1 MSESHLQERSNNK
14 KFIVKNSSYLKRY
27 ALDCKSK
34 MGNGVIT
41 INLTKIN
48 NYTLQ
53 EEDLVV
59 QKCDNSKDSISL
71 QKPIAYVPETNFWFK
86 IIYLKIKKKY
96 QIDLKRDY
104 DLNNHFLLVF
114 IKDSSLESFSIYS
127 LKIKSDHSK

>member
-14 KFIVKNSSYLKRY
+14 KFIVKNSSYLKQY

-34 MGNGVIT
+34 MGNGVMT
-41 INLTKIN
+41 INLTKID

-59 QKCDNSKDSISL
+59 QECDNSKDSISL

-104 DLNNHFLLVF
+104 DLNSHFLLVF